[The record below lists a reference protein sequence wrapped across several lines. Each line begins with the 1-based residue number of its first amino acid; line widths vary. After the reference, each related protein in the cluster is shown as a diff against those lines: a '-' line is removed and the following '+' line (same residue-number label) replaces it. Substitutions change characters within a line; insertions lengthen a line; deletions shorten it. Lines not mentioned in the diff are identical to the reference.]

1 MRLPA
6 VNNQLM
12 LVFSVNFV
20 ILSIGMGLFPVL
32 PLYATDLGASTTL
45 VGIYL
50 GLTYASITFGTL
62 VFGWLAARIPHRRI
76 LAGAGLAGMVALIL
90 MGQVTNVWHLILL
103 TGIVWFAGGIGLSL
117 GNVLTGMLANKTH
130 RGKSFSLMSLSMPL
144 GSLAGGAV
152 VSQIVAWKGYPLMFV
167 VLGASWLIIPLAA
180 WKLED
185 CTLAGK
191 RLAGNDSDRLSP
203 MSSAFYAFALVTLLS
218 TVATNIGR
226 LGISLAMHSLEFSA
240 SDVAST
246 ATFSGLVSVP
256 VVVLVGPISDRL
268 PRRHVLAFTYG
279 LVVCGA
285 LTLVVATQL
294 WHFWLAATL
303 LLVGRVVNSALGA
316 ALVTDF
322 LRPEELIR
330 GLSRLNT
337 VGWSGG
343 VATFTAGGI
352 LFGRIGAAPVFVA
365 AAVCAAVAAVQLE
378 WVGRTF
384 VPQELVRNAVDD
396 IKRITQTRLPV
407 RADRKTKS

>member
-337 VGWSGG
+337 VGWSTG
-343 VATFTAGGI
+343 VATFTTGGF
-352 LFGRIGAAPVFVA
+352 LFGRLGAAPVFVA
-365 AAVCAAVAAVQLE
+365 AAVCAAMAAVQLE
-378 WVGRTF
+378 WVGRDF
-384 VPQELVRNAVDD
+384 VPREMVRHAVDD
-396 IKRITQTRLPV
+396 VKRITQTHLPV
-407 RADRKTKS
+407 RADPKSKS

>member
-20 ILSIGMGLFPVL
+20 TLSIGMGLFPVL

-62 VFGWLAARIPHRRI
+62 VFGWLAVRFPHRWI
-76 LAGAGLAGMVALIL
+76 LAAAGLAGMVALML
-90 MGQVTNVWHLILL
+90 MGQVTSVWQLILL
-103 TGIVWFAGGIGLSL
+103 TGIVWFAGGISLSL
-117 GNVLTGMLANKTH
+117 GSVLTGMLADKTH

-144 GSLAGGAV
+144 GALAGGAA
-152 VSQIVAWKGYPLMFV
+152 VSQLIAWKGYPLLFV
-167 VLGASWLIIPLAA
+167 ALGTSWVTIPLAA

-191 RLAGNDSDRLSP
+191 RLAGSDSDRLTR
-203 MSSAFYAFALVTLLS
+203 MSGAFYAFALVTLLS

-226 LGISLAMHSLEFSA
+226 LGTSLAMHSLVFSA

-246 ATFSGLVSVP
+246 ATFSGLVAVP
-256 VVVLVGPISDRL
+256 VVLLIGPLSDRL

-279 LVVCGA
+279 LVLCGA
-285 LTLVVATQL
+285 LTLVAATQL
-294 WHFWLAATL
+294 WQFWLAATL

-343 VATFTAGGI
+343 VAAFTIGGF
-352 LFGRIGAAPVFVA
+352 LFARLGAAPVFVA
-365 AAVCAAVAAVQLE
+365 AAVSAAVAAVQLE
-378 WVGRTF
+378 WVGRDF
-384 VPQELVRNAVDD
+384 VPRDMVRHTVDEV
-396 IKRITQTRLPV
+396 KRITQTHLPV
-407 RADRKTKS
+407 RANPKTKS